1 MRHFFRSIVAATDLG
16 GASDDILRAAAILAG
31 RSGAELH
38 LIHSLEMTRDSS
50 QHNDTDEGSRAKV
63 RRAAEQ
69 LRDQVRRVMPEGV
82 VPATQRVVAHVA
94 HKAILE
100 CAGEVSADLI
110 VVGPHAGGAMGAHFL
125 GTTAEHVIRGAEVP
139 CLVVRKP
146 LSPTVHRIGVPIDC
160 SDPAQGA
167 LQVAFRWGEV
177 LGAYGEPPEVWV
189 MNVGW
194 KVEQIDNPAIEQ
206 ERLRPELQRQI
217 DAAKKQV
224 AGAEALRT
232 HVEIVWAANPTEAT
246 IAWAKDRKLDLLV
259 LGTRGRGGLKRAMIG
274 SVASGMARQAP
285 CAVLL
290 VPPSL
295 WSGEAAP

>member
-1 MRHFFRSIVAATDLG
+1 MRQFFRSIVAATDLG
-16 GASDDILRAAAILAG
+16 STSDDIVRAAAILAG

-38 LIHSLEMTRDSS
+38 LIHSLELTRDRSGR
-50 QHNDTDEGSRAKV
+50 DATDERSKDKARH
-63 RRAAEQ
+63 AEDQ

-82 VPATQRVVAHVA
+82 VPATQRVVAHTA
-94 HKAILE
+94 HHAILE
-100 CAGEVSADLI
+100 IAEEVSADLI
-110 VVGPHAGGAMGAHFL
+110 AVGPHAGGALGAHFL

-146 LSPTVHRIGVPIDC
+146 LSPAMRRIGVPIDC

-177 LGAYGEPPEVWV
+177 LGSYGEPPEVWV

-194 KVEQIDNPAIEQ
+194 KVEKIDNPSIEQ
-206 ERLRPELQRQI
+206 DRLRPELQRQI
-217 DAAKKQV
+217 EMAKNQV
-224 AGAEALRT
+224 GGAEELQT
-232 HVEIVWAANPTEAT
+232 HVEVVWAANPTEAT
-246 IAWAKDRKLDLLV
+246 IAWAKDRMIDLLV

-295 WSGEAAP
+295 WSGEAAQ

>member
-1 MRHFFRSIVAATDLG
+1 MRHFFRSIVAASDLG

-38 LIHSLEMTRDSS
+38 LIHSLEMRRGSS
-50 QHNDTDEGSRAKV
+50 QHSGTDEGSKAKV

-100 CAGEVSADLI
+100 CAEEVSADLI
-110 VVGPHAGGAMGAHFL
+110 VVGPHAGGAMRAHFL

-177 LGAYGEPPEVWV
+177 LGAYGEPPELWV

-217 DAAKKQV
+217 DAATKQV
-224 AGAEALRT
+224 AGAGALRT